1 MRLIMNLASIVTVT
15 SVFCTSALGSEPYT
29 RVQERPNGEIV
40 LEMSTRTFESEDPD
54 APRVHLVSA
63 IHIADADYYDAMQEL
78 LDTYDTVLYEGI
90 KPAGLDPIDPDL
102 DDESKVAATR
112 ERLQLLVQI
121 TRHFYQEHGYVPKGM
136 KDLRESKDKRI
147 VAIMNSIETDAWGNG
162 FASNF
167 TRNSTHETPKPY
179 PSVSWEVSYIS
190 YGADGKQGG
199 EGINADITEST
210 GTIRDTEIHEDSPEG
225 IQTQLA
231 NALRVTF
238 QLDAMDTTN
247 PAWVNA
253 DMDINQLQR
262 ALSEYGE
269 DSSELLNMLDGN
281 SFSAKLAGF
290 ILNFISRSPQLSSMM
305 KLMLMDML
313 EFAEQSDLLEQQLDA
328 THKVIV
334 EGRNDVVIEY
344 LHETIANHPEHKEIG
359 IFYGAGHMVGLEED
373 LIEMGYT
380 PTGDQWTQAML
391 VRPEE
396 TGLSKGQVK
405 MMRNMIKSSLQQ
417 QMGR

>member
-1 MRLIMNLASIVTVT
+1 MKSARI
-15 SVFCTSALGSEPYT
+15 ALGLMIGSCFAGFAGASEPYT

-40 LEMSTRTFESEDPD
+40 LEMCTRTFESKNPE
-54 APRVHLVSA
+54 APRIHMVSA
-63 IHIADADYYDAMQEL
+63 IHIADAEYYGAMQEL
-78 LDTYDTVLYEGI
+78 LNSYDTVLFEGI
-90 KPAGLDPIDPDL
+90 KPAGLDPIDPEL
-102 DDESKVAATR
+102 DDESKVRATQ
-112 ERLQLLVQI
+112 ERLDLLVQVASMY
-121 TRHFYQEHGYVPKGM
+121 RASHGHYPRNF
-136 KDLRESKDKRI
+136 DELASSEDRR
-147 VAIMNSIETDAWGNG
+147 VASLVDSVRTDAWGNTI
-162 FASNF
+162 A
-167 TRNSTHETPKPY
+167 TRTSMRIVDDVKSTQIEY
-179 PSVSWEVSYIS
+179 VS
-190 YGADGKQGG
+190 YGADGEEGG
-199 EGINADITEST
+199 EGINADLSSASEPV
-210 GTIRDTEIHEDSPEG
+210 DPDAPMPDSPEG

-247 PAWVNA
+247 PKWVNA
-253 DMDINQLQR
+253 DMDINQLQH

-344 LHETIANHPEHKEIG
+344 LHETIADHPEYKDIA

-380 PTGDQWTQAML
+380 PSGDHWTQAML
-391 VRPEE
+391 VRPED
-396 TGLSKGQVK
+396 TGLSKMQVK

>member
-1 MRLIMNLASIVTVT
+1 MKNARI
-15 SVFCTSALGSEPYT
+15 ALGLMIGSCLAGFAGASEPYT

-40 LEMSTRTFESEDPD
+40 LEMCTRTFESKNPE
-54 APRVHLVSA
+54 APRIHMVSA
-63 IHIADADYYDAMQEL
+63 IHIADAGYYGEMQEL
-78 LDTYDTVLYEGI
+78 LNSYDTVLFEGI

-102 DDESKVAATR
+102 DDESKVRATQ
-112 ERLQLLVQI
+112 ERLDLLVQVASMY
-121 TRHFYQEHGYVPKGM
+121 RASHGHYPSNF
-136 KDLRESKDKRI
+136 DELASSEDRR
-147 VAIMNSIETDAWGNG
+147 VASLVDSVRTDAWGNTI
-162 FASNF
+162 A
-167 TRNSTHETPKPY
+167 TRNSMRIVDDVKSTQIEY
-179 PSVSWEVSYIS
+179 VS
-190 YGADGKQGG
+190 YGADGEEGG
-199 EGINADITEST
+199 EGINADLSSASEPV
-210 GTIRDTEIHEDSPEG
+210 DPDAAPPQSPEG

-253 DMDINQLQR
+253 DMDINQLQH

-344 LHETIANHPEHKEIG
+344 LHETIADHPEYKDIA

-380 PTGDQWTQAML
+380 PSGDHWTQAML
-391 VRPEE
+391 VRPED

-405 MMRNMIKSSLQQ
+405 MMRNMIKSSLHQ

>member
-1 MRLIMNLASIVTVT
+1 MKSAWIALGLMIGSYVAGNALASD
-15 SVFCTSALGSEPYT
+15 PYT
-29 RVQERPNGEIV
+29 RVQDCPNGEVV
-40 LEMSTRTFESEDPD
+40 LEMCTRTFESENPD
-54 APRVHLVSA
+54 APRIHMVSA
-63 IHIADADYYDAMQEL
+63 IHIADAPYYDAMQDL
-78 LDTYDTVLYEGI
+78 LETYDTVLYEGI

-112 ERLQLLVQI
+112 ARLQLLVQM
-121 TRHFYQEHGYVPKGM
+121 TRHFYQEHGYVPEGL
-136 KDLRESKDKRI
+136 KDLRDSKDKRI

-162 FASNF
+162 FASSF
-167 TRNSTHETPKPY
+167 SRNSTHSTPKPY

-190 YGADGKQGG
+190 YGADGKVGG

-210 GTIRDTEIHEDSPEG
+210 GKVHDTEIHKDSPEG

-253 DMDINQLQR
+253 DMDINQLQH

-269 DSSELLNMLDGN
+269 DSSELLNMLDGI

-313 EFAEQSDLLEQQLDA
+313 EFAEQSDLLAQQMDA

-344 LHETIANHPEHKEIG
+344 LHETIADHPEYEDIA

-380 PTGDQWTQAML
+380 PSGDHWTQAML
-391 VRPEE
+391 VRPED
-396 TGLSKGQVK
+396 TGLSKMQVK

>member
-1 MRLIMNLASIVTVT
+1 MRLIPILASIVTVT
-15 SVFCTSALGSEPYT
+15 GISCTSAHASDPYT
-29 RVQERPNGEIV
+29 RVYEKPNGEIV
-40 LEMSTRTFESEDPD
+40 LEMCTRTFESEEQGT
-54 APRVHLVSA
+54 PRIHMVSA
-63 IHIADADYYDAMQEL
+63 IHIADAPYYDAMQEL
-78 LDTYDTVLYEGI
+78 LETYDTVLYEGI
-90 KPAGLDPIDPDL
+90 KPAGLDPIDTKL
-102 DDESKVAATR
+102 DDESKVAATQD
-112 ERLQLLVQI
+112 RLDLLVQVAKMY
-121 TRHFYQEHGYVPKGM
+121 RASHGDFPRTVT
-136 KDLRESKDKRI
+136 DLADSDDQRI
-147 VAIMNSIETDAWGNG
+147 ASLVSSIRLDGWGNPIESMHTITN
-162 FASNF
+162 ASGST
-167 TRNSTHETPKPY
+167 TR
-179 PSVSWEVSYIS
+179 SVEFIS
-190 YGADGKQGG
+190 LGADGEKGG
-199 EGINADITEST
+199 EGVNADLSSASDPIDPDSDSPE
-210 GTIRDTEIHEDSPEG
+210 SPEG

-247 PAWVNA
+247 PEWVNA
-253 DMDINQLQR
+253 DMDINQLQH

-313 EFAEQSDLLEQQLDA
+313 EFAEQSDLLAQQMDA

-344 LHETIANHPEHKEIG
+344 LHETIADHPEYKDIA

-380 PTGDQWTQAML
+380 PSGDHWTQAML
-391 VRPEE
+391 VRPED